1 MAIGNLVDIGNKIKI
16 TAWAVS
22 FHPISKTFDLL
33 VHPAKLGIGSLH
45 VQHAEKTCASKKGFS
60 NAQELPTDI
69 NVCDGTSILTCQ
81 HFEEWWSHAHSVP
94 KASTAASWMP
104 TLEVVEPPV

>member
-1 MAIGNLVDIGNKIKI
+1 VNQIWMAIGNLVDIGNKIKI

-69 NVCDGTSILTCQ
+69 NVCDGTSILTGQ
-81 HFEEWWSHAHSVP
+81 HFEE
-94 KASTAASWMP
+94 
-104 TLEVVEPPV
+104 